1 MLRRRTLPR
10 PLSALAVL
18 AAVLFALWGI
28 GGQLVG
34 NSTLTATDE
43 MVSSSPWSDA
53 GLSGP
58 PTHNWLLDDTYT
70 SELPS
75 TILFKQELQKGEGT
89 GWNPYEAGGTNL
101 GNVPNQALLSPLTIP
116 YYLLPTWIAP
126 AYGRLLEIVCAVAG
140 SFLFLRRLRISPAA
154 AVTGGIVFA
163 GSAFMVS
170 WVGFPQTRVAAFIPV
185 LFWTLERL
193 IQERRVRDA
202 ALVAVPVASLLLGGF
217 PSVTAYTM
225 LTAGVYTVVR
235 LIATYRE
242 DPLRGTPKRLALTAL
257 GALGGTAAGAGL
269 AMFQMVGFLY
279 FYPTWLVEG
288 RAQTPQMHLA
298 AVNLLE
304 TFSPWVFGT
313 ANVTQ
318 QPQFILPPNLVEA
331 MSYIS
336 AAAVVLVLVA
346 LAMPRRGR
354 ALLPRSAWILL
365 FALAAGWT
373 LLIYVGGAPLAVLQR
388 LPVARALFAANYIGR
403 SRSILDF
410 LLAVLAA
417 VGFDLLLRR
426 RAELSRLT
434 GRLALLRLWPFVL
447 GAGVLALGTV
457 LVLHGHHAVV
467 ATGQKAS
474 VQAFRHHL
482 LIGALLLAAAGACA
496 LVLRLVRRPDPALG
510 DNGAMRALR
519 FAAAAALP
527 LLVAVQGGAYMSAY
541 YPKSSTKA
549 FYPETD
555 THQYLAANLGGQRFA
570 SSYSGMV
577 FGTSAAYDLR
587 SVNGHTFINAAFS
600 PLIQQIPGDPI
611 PFETYIDFSPDHSEA
626 VSPVLDLLGTKYF
639 VTAPADPVL
648 GTAVTAPTDTTTA
661 TLQPG
666 ATVTVP
672 VPQTGPLRAVGV
684 TATENPGTDSTS
696 TLEVVIKDASGRTVS
711 TSSRLTSTMATGTE
725 FTVPVTADTV
735 AAGTRLTAS
744 LTVHGPAALT
754 LAADQGSLAVST
766 VEGEDDGLR
775 LVRVQDSAIYLR
787 LNAQPRIR
795 WASTATVVSDQAA
808 RLALLS
814 SGKVG
819 ADQVVLNSPGPAAS
833 GQSASVDVTGDGT
846 DTVTTEV
853 DAKGAG
859 YLVVADAD
867 QSGWVATVDGKS
879 TPLLPADQGL
889 VTVAVPTGQHTVTLR
904 LALPHATLGA
914 AVSIATAVLLLLAV
928 GAETWWLRRRS
939 HGGDAVIEQPEL
951 LSSLNP

>member
-1 MLRRRTLPR
+1 MLRRRNLPR
-10 PLSALAVL
+10 PLSVLAVL

-28 GGQLVG
+28 GGQLAG

-43 MVSSSPWSDA
+43 MVSSSPWLDA

-101 GNVPNQALLSPLTIP
+101 GNVPNQALWSPLTVP

-140 SFLFLRRLRISPAA
+140 SFLFLRRLRVSPAA
-154 AVTGGIVFA
+154 AVTGGLIFA

-202 ALVAVPVASLLLGGF
+202 ALVAIPVASLLLGGF
-217 PSVTAYTM
+217 PSVMAYAM

-235 LIATYRE
+235 LLAEYRT
-242 DPLRGTPKRLALTAL
+242 TPKRLALTAL
-257 GALGGTAAGAGL
+257 GALGGLAAGAGL

-279 FYPTWLVEG
+279 FYPTWLVQG

-298 AVNLLE
+298 AINLLE

-318 QPQFILPPNLVEA
+318 QPMFILKPNLVEA

-354 ALLPRSAWILL
+354 ALLPRGVWIVL

-373 LLIYVGGAPLAVLQR
+373 LLIYVGGAPLEVLQK
-388 LPVARALFAANYIGR
+388 LPVSRALFAANYIGR

-410 LLAVLAA
+410 LLGVLAA

-426 RAELSRLT
+426 RAELPRLT
-434 GRLALLRLWPFVL
+434 GRLALLRVWPFVL
-447 GAGVLALGTV
+447 GAGILALGAV
-457 LVLHGHHAVV
+457 LVVHGHHAVV
-467 ATGQKAS
+467 ATHNRAS
-474 VQAFRHHL
+474 VQAFKHHL
-482 LIGALLLAAAGACA
+482 LIGALMLAAAGVCV
-496 LVLRLVRRPDPALG
+496 LILRLVRRPDPAWGRKRTLLV
-510 DNGAMRALR
+510 LR

-527 LLVAVQGGAYMSAY
+527 LLVAAQGGAYMSAY
-541 YPKSSTKA
+541 YPKSSKTA

-555 THQYLAANLGGQRFA
+555 THRYLAANLGGQRFA
-570 SSYSGMV
+570 SSSSGMV
-577 FGTSAAYDLR
+577 FGTNAAYDLR
-587 SVNGHTFINAAFS
+587 SVNGHTFINAPFAT
-600 PLIQQIPGDPI
+600 LVEQIPGNPI
-611 PFETYIDFSPDHSEA
+611 FFETYIDFNADHA
-626 VSPVLDLLGTKYF
+626 QATNPVLDLLGTKYF
-639 VTAPADPVL
+639 VTAPSDPVL
-648 GTAVTAPTDTTTA
+648 GNPVNAPTDGTTT

-666 ATVTVP
+666 TTVTVP
-672 VPQTGPLRAVGV
+672 VTQTGPLRGIAV
-684 TATENPGTDSTS
+684 TAANTLQTGSTA
-696 TLEVVIKDASGRTVS
+696 TLEVVIKDASGKTVA
-711 TSSRLTSTMATGTE
+711 TSSRLTSTIYKGVG
-725 FTVPVTADTV
+725 FNVPVAADSV
-735 AAGTRLTAS
+735 AAGTKLTAS
-744 LTVHGPAALT
+744 LTVHGSTPLT
-754 LAADQGSLAVST
+754 VAADQGALALST
-766 VEGEDDGLR
+766 IEGEDDGLR
-775 LVRVQDSAIYLR
+775 LVHVEDSAIYLR

-795 WASTATVVSDQAA
+795 WASTATVVPDQAA

-833 GQSASVDVTGDGT
+833 GQSASVDVTKDGT

-879 TPLLPADQGL
+879 AALLPADQGL
-889 VTVAVPTGQHTVTLR
+889 VTVAVPAGKHTVTVR
-904 LALPHATLGA
+904 LAPPHATLGY

-928 GAETWWLRRRS
+928 GGEAWWLRRRQ
-939 HGGDAVIEQPEL
+939 G
-951 LSSLNP
+951 

>member
-1 MLRRRTLPR
+1 MLRRRNLPR
-10 PLSALAVL
+10 PLSVLAVL

-43 MVSSSPWSDA
+43 MVTSSPWADA

-58 PTHNWLLDDTYT
+58 PSHNWLLDDTYT

-101 GNVPNQALLSPLTIP
+101 GNVPNQALWSPLTVP

-154 AVTGGIVFA
+154 AVTGGLVFA

-217 PSVTAYTM
+217 PSVMAYAM

-235 LIATYRE
+235 LLAEYRT
-242 DPLRGTPKRLALTAL
+242 TPKRLVLTAL
-257 GALGGTAAGAGL
+257 GALAGLAAGAGL

-279 FYPTWLVEG
+279 FYPTWLVQG

-298 AVNLLE
+298 AINLLE

-318 QPQFILPPNLVEA
+318 LPMFVLSPNLVEA

-336 AAAVVLVLVA
+336 AAAVVLVLVV

-354 ALLPRSAWILL
+354 ALLPRGAWILL
-365 FALAAGWT
+365 FTLAAGWT
-373 LLIYVGGAPLAVLQR
+373 LLIYVGGAPLELLQK
-388 LPVARALFAANYIGR
+388 LPVSRALFAANYIGR

-410 LLAVLAA
+410 LLGVLAA

-426 RAELSRLT
+426 RAELTRLT

-447 GAGVLALGTV
+447 GAAVLALGAV
-457 LVLHGHHAVV
+457 LVVDGHHAVV
-467 ATGQKAS
+467 ATHNKAS
-474 VQAFRHHL
+474 MQAFKHHL
-482 LIGALLLAAAGACA
+482 LIGALMLAAAGACA
-496 LVLRLVRRPDPALG
+496 LILRLVRRPDPAWGRNRTL
-510 DNGAMRALR
+510 RVLR

-541 YPKSSTKA
+541 YPKASTKA

-555 THQYLAANLGGQRFA
+555 THRYLAANLGGERFV
-570 SSYSGMV
+570 SSTTGMV
-577 FGTSAAYDLR
+577 FGTNAAYDLR
-587 SVNGHTFINAAFS
+587 SVNGHTFINAPFAT
-600 PLIQQIPGDPI
+600 LVEQIPGDPI
-611 PFETYIDFSPDHSEA
+611 FFETYIDFHANHSQA

-639 VTAPADPVL
+639 VTAPGDPVL
-648 GTAVTAPTDTTTA
+648 GTAVTAPTDDTTV

-666 ATVTVP
+666 TTVTVP
-672 VPQTGPLRAVGV
+672 VPQTGPLRGVGV
-684 TATENPGTDSTS
+684 TAATRMWTGGSA
-696 TLEVVIKDASGRTVS
+696 TLEVVIKDASGKVVS
-711 TSSRLTSTMATGTE
+711 TSSRLTGTIGKGSE

-735 AAGTRLTAS
+735 AAGSKLTAS
-744 LTVHGPAALT
+744 LTVHGSSPLT
-754 LAADQGSLAVST
+754 LAADQGSLALST

-775 LVRVQDSAIYLR
+775 LVHVQDSAIYLR

-795 WASTATVVSDQAA
+795 WASTATVVPDQAA

-819 ADQVVLNSPGPAAS
+819 ADQVVLNSAGPAAS
-833 GQSASVDVTGDGT
+833 GQPASVNVTDDGT

-867 QSGWVATVDGKS
+867 QSGWVATVDGK
-879 TPLLPADQGL
+879 PAALLPADQGL
-889 VTVAVPTGQHTVTLR
+889 VTVAVPAGKHTVTVR
-904 LALPHATLGA
+904 LAPPHATLGT
-914 AVSIATAVLLLLAV
+914 AVSIATAILLLLAV
-928 GAETWWLRRRS
+928 GGEAWWLRRRRS
-939 HGGDAVIEQPEL
+939 
-951 LSSLNP
+951 

>member
-10 PLSALAVL
+10 PLSVLAVL

-43 MVSSSPWSDA
+43 MVNSSPYVDA
-53 GLSGP
+53 GLGGP
-58 PTHNWLLDDTYT
+58 ATHNWLLDDTYT

-75 TILFKQELQKGEGT
+75 TILFKQELMNGEGT

-101 GNVPNQALLSPLTIP
+101 GNVPNQALFSPLTIP

-140 SFLFLRRLRISPAA
+140 SFLFLRRLRLSPAA
-154 AVTGGIVFA
+154 AVTGGLVFA

-193 IQERRVRDA
+193 VQERRVRDA

-217 PSVTAYTM
+217 PSVMAYAM
-225 LTAGVYTVVR
+225 LTAGIYTVVR
-235 LIATYRE
+235 LLASYKE
-242 DPLRGTPKRLALTAL
+242 DPARSPKRLLLTAL
-257 GALGGTAAGAGL
+257 GALAGTAAGAGL

-288 RAQTPQMHLA
+288 RAQTAQMHLA
-298 AVNLLE
+298 AINLLE

-318 QPQFILPPNLVEA
+318 LPLFILPPNLVEA

-354 ALLPRSAWILL
+354 ALLPRGVWILL
-365 FALAAGWT
+365 FALATSWT
-373 LLIYVGGAPLAVLQR
+373 LLIYVGGAPLELLQK
-388 LPVARALFAANYIGR
+388 LPVSRALFAANYIGR

-426 RAELSRLT
+426 RAELGRLT
-434 GRLALLRLWPFVL
+434 GRLALLRLWPIVL
-447 GAGVLALGTV
+447 GAGILALGAV
-457 LVLHGHHAVV
+457 LVVDGHHAVV
-467 ATGQKAS
+467 ATGNKAS
-474 VQAFRHHL
+474 MTAFKHHL
-482 LIGALLLAAAGACA
+482 LIGALMLAAAGACA
-496 LVLRLVRRPDPALG
+496 LVLRLVRRPDPAWGRGRTL
-510 DNGAMRALR
+510 RALR

-541 YPKSSTKA
+541 YPKASTKA

-555 THQYLAANLGGQRFA
+555 THEYLAANLGGQRFA
-570 SSYSGMV
+570 SSGTGMV
-577 FGTSAAYDLR
+577 FGSNAAYNLR
-587 SVNGHTFINAAFS
+587 SVNGHTFINAAFA
-600 PLIQQIPGDPI
+600 PLVEQIPGNPI
-611 PFETYIDFSPDHSEA
+611 YFETYIDFHANHAQA

-639 VTAPADPVL
+639 VTSPSNPVL
-648 GTAVTAPTDTTTA
+648 GTAVTAPKDTTTT

-666 ATVTVP
+666 TTVTVP

-684 TATENPGTDSTS
+684 TATTTPKTDADS
-696 TLEVVIKDASGRTVS
+696 TLEVVIKNASGKVVS
-711 TSSRLTSTMATGTE
+711 TSSRRTSTMARGAG

-754 LAADQGSLAVST
+754 LAADRGSLAVST

-775 LVRVQDSAIYLR
+775 LVHVEDSAIYQR

-795 WASTATVVSDQAA
+795 WASTATVVPDQAA

-819 ADQVVLNSPGPAAS
+819 ADEVVLNSPGPAAS
-833 GQSASVDVTGDGT
+833 GQSARVDVTDDGT
-846 DTVTTEV
+846 DTVTTQV
-853 DAKGAG
+853 DALGAG

-867 QSGWVATVDGKS
+867 QSGWIATVDGKS
-879 TPLLPADQGL
+879 APLLPADQGV
-889 VTVAVPTGQHTVTLR
+889 VTVAVPAGKHTVTLS
-904 LALPHATLGA
+904 LAPPHATLGK
-914 AVSIATAVLLLLAV
+914 AVSIATLVLLLLAV
-928 GAETWWLRRRS
+928 GGETWWLRRRS
-939 HGGDAVIEQPEL
+939 R
-951 LSSLNP
+951 

>member
-10 PLSALAVL
+10 PLTVLAVL

-34 NSTLTATDE
+34 HSTLTATDE
-43 MVSSSPWSDA
+43 MVSQSPWSDA

-154 AVTGGIVFA
+154 AVTGGLVFA

-225 LTAGVYTVVR
+225 LTAGIYTVVR
-235 LIATYRE
+235 LLAEY
-242 DPLRGTPKRLALTAL
+242 RGTPKQLALVAL

-269 AMFQMVGFLY
+269 AMFQLVGFLY

-298 AVNLLE
+298 AINLLE
-304 TFSPWVFGT
+304 SFSPWVFGT

-318 QPQFILPPNLVEA
+318 LPLFILGPNIVEA

-336 AAAVVLVLVA
+336 AAAVVLMLVA

-373 LLIYVGGAPLAVLQR
+373 LLIYVGGAPLELLQR

-426 RAELSRLT
+426 RAEIGRLT

-447 GAGVLALGTV
+447 GAGVLALGAV
-457 LVLHGHHAVV
+457 LVLDGHHAVV
-467 ATGQKAS
+467 ATGKKAS
-474 VQAFRHHL
+474 IQAFRHHL
-482 LIGALLLAAAGACA
+482 LIGVLLLAAAGACA
-496 LVLRLVRRPDPALG
+496 LVLRLVRRPDPASGG
-510 DNGAMRALR
+510 DNRALRALR

-541 YPKSSTKA
+541 YAKSSTSA
-549 FYPETD
+549 FYPKTD
-555 THQYLAANLGGQRFA
+555 THTYLAANLGGERFA

-577 FGTSAAYDLR
+577 FGTSVAYDLR
-587 SVNGHTFINAAFS
+587 SVNGHTFINAAFA
-600 PLIQQIPGDPI
+600 PLVQQIPGNPI
-611 PFETYIDFSPDHSEA
+611 YFETYIDFNPDHDEA

-639 VTAPADPVL
+639 VTAPTDPVF
-648 GTAVTAPTDTTTA
+648 GTTVTAAKDATTT

-666 ATVTVP
+666 VTVTVP

-684 TATENPGTDSTS
+684 TATARPKTDSGS
-696 TLEVVIKDASGRTVS
+696 TLDVVIKDASGKVVS
-711 TSSRLTSTMATGTE
+711 TTSRRTNTMARGTE

-754 LAADQGSLAVST
+754 LAADQGALALST

-775 LVRVQDSAIYLR
+775 LVHVDTSSIYLR

-795 WASTATVVSDQAA
+795 WASTATVVPDQAA

-833 GQSASVDVTGDGT
+833 GQSASVDVTDDGT
-846 DTVTTEV
+846 DTVTTQV

-904 LALPHATLGA
+904 LAPPHATLGT

-939 HGGDAVIEQPEL
+939 PVAEAQALSLPEP
-951 LSSLNP
+951 LSSGNR

>member
-1 MLRRRTLPR
+1 M
-10 PLSALAVL
+10 L

-28 GGQLVG
+28 GGQLAG

-43 MVSSSPWSDA
+43 MVASSPWSDA
-53 GLSGP
+53 GLTGP

-75 TILFKQELQKGEGT
+75 TILFKQELANGEGT

-140 SFLFLRRLRISPAA
+140 SFLFLRRLRVSPAA
-154 AVTGGIVFA
+154 AVTGGLVFA

-217 PSVTAYTM
+217 PSVTSYAL
-225 LTAGVYTVVR
+225 LTAGVYTLVR
-235 LIATYRE
+235 LLAEYRS
-242 DPLRGTPKRLALTAL
+242 TPRRLLLTAL

-288 RAQTPQMHLA
+288 REQTPQMHLA

-304 TFSPWVFGT
+304 SFSPWVFGT
-313 ANVTQ
+313 ANATQ
-318 QPQFILPPNLVEA
+318 LPMFILQPNLVEA

-346 LAMPRRGR
+346 FAMPRRGR
-354 ALLPRSAWILL
+354 ALLPRGTWALL
-365 FALAAGWT
+365 FALSAGWGV
-373 LLIYVGGAPLAVLQR
+373 LIYVGGAPLELVQR
-388 LPVARALFAANYIGR
+388 MPVARALFAANFIGR
-403 SRSILDF
+403 ARSVLDF

-426 RAELSRLT
+426 RSELPRLT
-434 GRLALLRLWPFVL
+434 GRAALLRHWPYVL
-447 GAGVLALGTV
+447 GAGLLAAGAV
-457 LVLHGHHAVV
+457 LVVLGHHDVA
-467 ATGQKAS
+467 ATGDKVS
-474 VQAFRHHL
+474 KDAFTHHL
-482 LIGALLLAAAGACA
+482 LIGALMLVAAGACA
-496 LVLRLVRRPDPALG
+496 LVLRLVRRPDPLSG
-510 DNGAMRALR
+510 GRPPLRVLR

-527 LLVAVQGGAYMSAY
+527 LLVAAQGGAYMSAY
-541 YPKSSTKA
+541 YAKSSTKA

-570 SSYSGMV
+570 SSMTGMV
-577 FGTSAAYDLR
+577 FGTNAAYDLR
-587 SVNGHTFINAAFS
+587 SVNGHTFINAAFA
-600 PLIQQIPGDPI
+600 PLVQQIPDDPI
-611 PFETYIDFSPDHSEA
+611 FFETYIDFQGTHDQA

-639 VTAPADPVL
+639 VTAPSDPVL
-648 GTAVTAPTDTTTA
+648 GNEVDVATDGTTT

-666 ATVTVP
+666 TTVTVP
-672 VPQTGPLRAVGV
+672 VPGTGPLRGVGV
-684 TATENPGTDSTS
+684 WPTDVPVVDKDS

-711 TSSRLTSTMATGTE
+711 SSSRLINTMTQNIL
-725 FTVPVTADTV
+725 FSVPVAADTV
-735 AAGTRLTAS
+735 AAGTVLTAS
-744 LTVHGPAALT
+744 LTVHGSTPLTVGADRGALA
-754 LAADQGSLAVST
+754 LST
-766 VEGEDDGLR
+766 IRSEDDGLR

-795 WASTATVVSDQAA
+795 WASTATVVPDQET

-814 SGKVG
+814 SGTVG
-819 ADQVVLNSPGPAAS
+819 ADQVVLDSPGPAAS
-833 GQSASVDVTGDGT
+833 GQPASVDVTHDGT

-867 QSGWVATVDGKS
+867 QSGWVATVDGRS
-879 TPLLPADQGL
+879 AALLPADQGL
-889 VTVAVPTGQHTVTLR
+889 VTVAVPAGKHTVTVR
-904 LALPHATLGA
+904 LAPPHATLGN

-928 GAETWWLRRRS
+928 GAEAWWLRRRRN
-939 HGGDAVIEQPEL
+939 A
-951 LSSLNP
+951 